1 MHAMLY
7 QCINQTQKDVE
18 SLDLLLV
25 TWKEFDID
33 LDKEVG
39 FRQVFDFELGK

>member
-7 QCINQTQKDVE
+7 QRTNQTQKDVE

-33 LDKEVG
+33 P
-39 FRQVFDFELGK
+39 RQGSRLQDSI